1 MPQGSVSGH
10 VKLTIQGESIA
21 QQFANRINAVYNL
34 EMLLAGVAKQSVP
47 IVNAQEPAIL
57 PVAEMESLAAFAFA
71 HYRRLVEHEGFIGFY
86 SKATP
91 IDVLE
96 QSKIGSRPARRT
108 GQRSLNDLRAIP
120 WVFSWSQARFNL
132 TGWYGLGT
140 ALAQLQKQQPE
151 GWQALKAAVDSWPF
165 LKYTLIQVETN
176 LLNADT
182 EWMEAFAQLDE
193 NEANRQAIMQML
205 LADLQA
211 GLQQIGLLLGSPAQ
225 SRRTTQLE
233 NIQLRS
239 RVLGCLHQLQL
250 QYLRKWRKVKDEA
263 NCEAE
268 ASALLQQLLM
278 LVNAISAGLKH
289 TG

>member
-1 MPQGSVSGH
+1 
-10 VKLTIQGESIA
+10 
-21 QQFANRINAVYNL
+21 VYNL
-34 EMLLAGVAKQSVP
+34 EMLLAGVARQSVP
-47 IVNAQEPAIL
+47 MATAQEPPAL
-57 PVAEMESLAAFAFA
+57 PVAEVQSLAGFAFA
-71 HYRRLVEHEGFIGFY
+71 QYRRLVEHEGFIGFY
-86 SKATP
+86 SKATL

-140 ALAQLQKQQPE
+140 ALTQLQAQQPE
-151 GWQALKAAVDSWPF
+151 GWQALQAAVDSWPF

-182 EWMEAFAQLDE
+182 EWMEAFAQLEE

-205 LADLQA
+205 MADRQA
-211 GLQQIGLLLGSPAQ
+211 GLQQISLLLGNPAP

-239 RVLGCLHQLQL
+239 QALGCLHQLQL
-250 QYLRKWRKVKDEA
+250 QSLRKWRNVKDEA
-263 NCEAE
+263 NSEAE
-268 ASALLQQLLM
+268 AGALLQQLLM
-278 LVNAISAGLKH
+278 LVNAVSAGLRH